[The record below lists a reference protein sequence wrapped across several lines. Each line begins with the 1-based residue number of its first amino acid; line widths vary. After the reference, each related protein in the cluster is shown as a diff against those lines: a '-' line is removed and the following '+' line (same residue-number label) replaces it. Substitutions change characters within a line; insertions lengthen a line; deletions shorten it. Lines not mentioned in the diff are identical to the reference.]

1 MSDGRFTM
9 RGYAFQGYASAP
21 WALAGGGA
29 VVVPIN
35 SIRYQLIGAS
45 GQRLSLDGASGER
58 DELTGASGKRF
69 ELEGGTR

>member
-9 RGYAFQGYASAP
+9 RGYAFQGWAYAP
-21 WALAGGGA
+21 WALAGGVA
-29 VVVPIN
+29 AVVPIN
-35 SIRYQLIGAS
+35 SIRYQLI
-45 GQRLSLDGASGER
+45 GASGER